1 MTLLETIKL
10 LEHIASEQPNVNG
23 IVESGDI
30 YDLNKDEYQQKYSA
44 FCVTQN
50 THTVNEF
57 FNIFS
62 FTLFYV
68 DRLTLDK
75 ANKLQIQSTGVEFF
89 GNFIKTV
96 MREYPELECEYGEV
110 TTFTEKFSAECA
122 GAYMTC
128 TITTPA
134 ISTCPIKIG
143 VEPEPIKEKGAFDP
157 MQFSNGFFLWRIIQ
171 N

>member
-1 MTLLETIKL
+1 MTLLETINFL
-10 LEHIASEQPNVNG
+10 NHIAATQPNVNG
-23 IVESGDI
+23 IVETGDI

-50 THTVNEF
+50 THSVGEEF
-57 FNIFS
+57 TTFS

-75 ANKLQIQSTGVEFF
+75 SNKIEIQSTAVEFF

-96 MREYPELECEYGEV
+96 MEKYKWLDWSNGEV

-122 GAYMTC
+122 GAYMNC
-128 TITTPA
+128 NITTVNQSLCALVIDRLGEFAPKEY
-134 ISTCPIKIG
+134 SDDWFKY
-143 VEPEPIKEKGAFDP
+143 VENTFD
-157 MQFSNGFFLWRIIQ
+157 
-171 N
+171 

>member
-10 LEHIASEQPNVNG
+10 LEEIASQQPNVNG

-30 YDLNKDEYQQKYSA
+30 FDLNKEDFQAKYSA

-50 THTVNEF
+50 THTVNELY
-57 FNIFS
+57 NVYS

-75 ANKLQIQSTGVEFF
+75 SNKIEIHSTAVEFF
-89 GNFIKTV
+89 SNFIKYV
-96 MREYPELECEYGEV
+96 MKNYPDLNWEYGDV

-128 TITTPA
+128 SITAAAT
-134 ISTCPIKIG
+134 SGCPVIF
-143 VEPEPIKEKGAFDP
+143 VEKPKERKKDYSFDYSSSFRRTVP
-157 MQFSNGFFLWRIIQ
+157 VD
-171 N
+171 